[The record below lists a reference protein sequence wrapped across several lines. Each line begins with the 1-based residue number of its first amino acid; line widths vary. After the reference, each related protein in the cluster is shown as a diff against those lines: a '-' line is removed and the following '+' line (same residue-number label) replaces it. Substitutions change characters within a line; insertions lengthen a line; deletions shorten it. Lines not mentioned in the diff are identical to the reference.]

1 MAYCFISDLHLHES
15 RPDITEAFIKFTT
28 KTANQAERLY
38 ILGDF
43 FETWIGDDDKND
55 LVSLVKETLIELN
68 QSTKIYAMH
77 GNRDFLIGNKFLQET
92 GAVLLE
98 DPKKE
103 NMFGRSVLLMHGDL
117 LCTDDK
123 DYQSFRKTTREASWQ
138 RDFLSKPL
146 LERKEI
152 ASELRA
158 TSKKATS
165 EKKESIMDVS
175 DDEVKKVM
183 TNHSVNLLIHGH
195 THRPNKHSLTINNIP
210 SQRIVLGDWDNFGW
224 YIWMDSN
231 SCELKKFPI
240 L

>member
-231 SCELKKFPI
+231 SCELKKFSI